1 MVADVLNLFFIGRE
15 FCLVLPLTKSVECHI
30 RVKIGQPSIAS
41 HFVCIGVGAW
51 SLFLIFFPV
60 ALIICAIAIVAGSI
74 TLLDKGWKLIF
85 RERTFACIRTNVVS
99 IILNASAIKNLIVLK
114 PSFE

>member
-15 FCLVLPLTKSVECHI
+15 FFSTLPITKSVVCHL
-30 RVKIGQPSIAS
+30 RVNIGHSSRAS
-41 HFVCIGVGAW
+41 HFVCIGVDAW
-51 SLFLIFFPV
+51 RLFLIVLPV
-60 ALIICAIAIVAGSI
+60 ALIICAIAVVAGSI

-85 RERTFACIRTNVVS
+85 REKTFACKRANVVS
-99 IILNASAIKNLIVLK
+99 IIINASAIKNLIVLK